1 MDAPGNSP
9 GSAPATTPKTT
20 FKEKVFSGVQPTG
33 NLHLGN
39 YLGAVTKFVDLQ
51 DRYDCIYCVVDMHAI
66 TMWQDPADLKRA
78 IREVTAAYIAAG
90 VDPARALQSR
100 QVVARMMALTAARSQ
115 GLAAA
120 IDGVR
125 AAQRAARDRA
135 LPPMHDRAP
144 LAYARRAG

>member
-51 DRYDCIYCVVDMHAI
+51 DRHRCHLGLDAAAVEALIRDSNL
-66 TMWQDPADLKRA
+66 DPAQQQSLSA
-78 IREVTAAYIAAG
+78 IVK
-90 VDPARALQSR
+90 
-100 QVVARMMALTAARSQ
+100 
-115 GLAAA
+115 AAA
-120 IDGVR
+120 SSPAMLGSALEQVR
-125 AAQRAARDRA
+125 AV
-135 LPPMHDRAP
+135 LE
-144 LAYARRAG
+144 